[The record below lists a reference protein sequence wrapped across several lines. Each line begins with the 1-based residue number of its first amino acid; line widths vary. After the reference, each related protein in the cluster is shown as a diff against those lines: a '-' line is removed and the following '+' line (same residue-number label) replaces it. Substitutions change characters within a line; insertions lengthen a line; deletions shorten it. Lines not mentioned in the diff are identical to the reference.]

1 MLTWVLR
8 FSAVSLLTRQQ
19 AIFGSGNHLQLHLN
33 TKAPPFRRG
42 QESDSDIDI
51 VFGTGE
57 LKGPLHIDTYRV
69 GPMAVEKQPFAMIRE
84 MTGAEEVENVFKLQ
98 SYINF
103 CGEEEHIDQVPRYSF
118 RLFFNDFFN
127 WNWQHWRVRP
137 SNRTGDVFSSF
148 PFEGILG
155 LAFPSLSFGGIEPF
169 FEPLAIV
176 FGDFRRSTLGGPSVW
191 GYVMSLILYDSPHQA
206 ALD

>member
-1 MLTWVLR
+1 MKTATCFTRNESPQKTKLKSRWEKLGELKLANLVQHFWTSSVGELSWGKVEYLPSLPGRWYGRGPHVVSFRSFCIFLYQKKTLFPAVPFAENMSECCMRTWVLR
-8 FSAVSLLTRQQ
+8 FSAVSLLTRLQ
-19 AIFGSGNHLQLHLN
+19 AIFASGNHLQLHLN

-103 CGEEEHIDQVPRYSF
+103 CGEE
-118 RLFFNDFFN
+118 
-127 WNWQHWRVRP
+127 
-137 SNRTGDVFSSF
+137 
-148 PFEGILG
+148 
-155 LAFPSLSFGGIEPF
+155 
-169 FEPLAIV
+169 
-176 FGDFRRSTLGGPSVW
+176 
-191 GYVMSLILYDSPHQA
+191 
-206 ALD
+206 

>member
-103 CGEEEHIDQVPRYSF
+103 CGEE
-118 RLFFNDFFN
+118 
-127 WNWQHWRVRP
+127 
-137 SNRTGDVFSSF
+137 
-148 PFEGILG
+148 
-155 LAFPSLSFGGIEPF
+155 
-169 FEPLAIV
+169 
-176 FGDFRRSTLGGPSVW
+176 
-191 GYVMSLILYDSPHQA
+191 
-206 ALD
+206 

>member
-1 MLTWVLR
+1 MRTWVLR
-8 FSAVSLLTRQQ
+8 FSAVSLLTRLQ
-19 AIFGSGNHLQLHLN
+19 AIFASGNHLQLHLN

-103 CGEEEHIDQVPRYSF
+103 CGEE
-118 RLFFNDFFN
+118 
-127 WNWQHWRVRP
+127 
-137 SNRTGDVFSSF
+137 
-148 PFEGILG
+148 
-155 LAFPSLSFGGIEPF
+155 
-169 FEPLAIV
+169 
-176 FGDFRRSTLGGPSVW
+176 
-191 GYVMSLILYDSPHQA
+191 
-206 ALD
+206 